1 VVIGSQ
7 VVRTAL
13 AVFPALFARDFR
25 TLFPRFIKAD
35 RDRLLSTFHF
45 STGTAFQRALLFA
58 VHGRLHT
65 FTRPLAIFRHGPA
78 VCKICAG

>member
-1 VVIGSQ
+1 
-7 VVRTAL
+7 
-13 AVFPALFARDFR
+13 
-25 TLFPRFIKAD
+25 
-35 RDRLLSTFHF
+35 
-45 STGTAFQRALLFA
+45 